1 MSDEAIR
8 LNGDKFSMYEDESA
22 RTKAADWLQR
32 NLSRVAAL
40 FENVDLRDFVFE
52 PFKSVF
58 DVPGAGKEAQI
69 KTTITLIALVNM
81 VLAGLPGKM
90 GVGVFV
96 SMALEAFMAYRIAL
110 AVGIKLDGVSDVWKY
125 LSLAGSAGL
134 TIVYGFKALLG
145 LSFSLFSVVPG
156 INPLIFAELLTTNLF
171 GILIWTGFEE
181 ARKSGSFS
189 VPRRML
195 LSVWKQAKELFKFQ
209 FNTLKNTVSAK
220 NIKTVGSRVKDWVTG
235 SIVDEAK
242 VRGEL
247 LVPLAFF
254 YLKGREVE
262 KLNGPVG
269 QEFIGAIRDR
279 FPELHDASIE
289 DIADA
294 MEQYQINPENGVF
307 PMLKGKLFER
317 LVARAENTDGD
328 DTYMRLHDDES
339 HPGSDAI
346 LWSSDTRQE
355 LEISIKGSADPD
367 YLEGALSLYPNHPII
382 TTLNHEA
389 DDQIIPMLM
398 TNVELEGVTQENFD
412 ALFSRLDHVSSAG
425 MGGASAGSGAIA
437 ALWPFTVAYL
447 RKRITRDQ
455 LDRAFKKVLG
465 DSGVALGSRVGWGLV
480 LGPIF
485 AWFILAKGV
494 MQIAKTQMPEGE
506 GEIEPDRVK
515 VQITLGLN

>member
-1 MSDEAIR
+1 MNR
-8 LNGDKFSMYEDESA
+8 
-22 RTKAADWLQR
+22 
-32 NLSRVAAL
+32 SRA
-40 FENVDLRDFVFE
+40 
-52 PFKSVF
+52 
-58 DVPGAGKEAQI
+58 
-69 KTTITLIALVNM
+69 
-81 VLAGLPGKM
+81 
-90 GVGVFV
+90 
-96 SMALEAFMAYRIAL
+96 
-110 AVGIKLDGVSDVWKY
+110 
-125 LSLAGSAGL
+125 
-134 TIVYGFKALLG
+134 
-145 LSFSLFSVVPG
+145 
-156 INPLIFAELLTTNLF
+156 
-171 GILIWTGFEE
+171 
-181 ARKSGSFS
+181 
-189 VPRRML
+189 
-195 LSVWKQAKELFKFQ
+195 

-317 LVARAENTDGD
+317 LLARAENTDGD